1 MTDTLS
7 WRDLFER
14 GEAVGV
20 DLETIQTT
28 RSKLHAEAT
37 EGGES
42 DDA

>member
-1 MTDTLS
+1 MTDTLA

-20 DLETIQTT
+20 DLETIRTT
-28 RSKLHAEAT
+28 RARLRAEAT
-37 EGGES
+37 EGGER